1 MKQGGLANELINKL
15 TGNSTGNTADGSV
28 NNSTNKAINEPINE
42 SISEPV
48 KEPASKLTDKDKTYE
63 LIDKLAAVTVK
74 NNHIDPALYG
84 KHNVKIGL
92 RNSDGTG
99 VLVGLTRIGDVFA
112 YVMENNTKIPMEGRL
127 FCRGI
132 DIGEMVQGFQNE
144 KRFGFEECC
153 YLLLFGELPGKSE
166 LEEFNQ
172 LLAENRDLPAG
183 FTRDLILKAPSKDIM
198 NKLAR
203 SVLAAYSYD
212 DNPDDNSIAN
222 VIRQSIKL
230 IAQFPTLAAYGYQ
243 ALEHYYKG
251 KSLYIHNP
259 QPHLGTAENILH
271 MIRPDSKYTRSEAEI
286 LDLAL
291 VLHAEHGGGNNSTF
305 TIHVVSSTGTDTYSA
320 IAAGLGSLKG
330 PKHGGANIKVMMMMD
345 DIKNNISDWEDE
357 EEIERYLG
365 KIINKKAFD
374 KSGLIY
380 GMGHAVYT
388 LSDPRA
394 VILKEKARELAL
406 EKGFYDEFKLF
417 ERVEKLSP
425 GVFCK
430 AKNINKP
437 MCANVD
443 FYSGFVYKM
452 LDIPEELYTP
462 IFAIARIAGWCAH
475 RIEELVD
482 GSKIIRPAYMNIEAP
497 QKYVPLNKRL

>member
-1 MKQGGLANELINKL
+1 MVYNKL
-15 TGNSTGNTADGSV
+15 TDEVKIKNII
-28 NNSTNKAINEPINE
+28 NN
-42 SISEPV
+42 
-48 KEPASKLTDKDKTYE
+48 
-63 LIDKLAAVTVK
+63 LATLAEK
-74 NNHIDPALYG
+74 NNRIDPELYG

-99 VLVGLTRIGDVFA
+99 VLVGLTEIGDVHA
-112 YVMENNTKIPMEGRL
+112 YVMEDNKKIPVEGKL
-127 FCRGI
+127 IYRGI
-132 DIGEMVQGFQNE
+132 DISEMVEGFQKE

-153 YLLLFGELPGKSE
+153 YLLLFGELPKREE
-166 LEEFNQ
+166 LEEFKW
-172 LLAENRDLPAG
+172 LLAEHRELPNG

-212 DNPDDNSIAN
+212 ENPDDTCITN
-222 VIRQSIKL
+222 VVRQSIEL

-243 ALEHYYKG
+243 ALAHYYKG
-251 KSLYIHNP
+251 KSLYIHKP
-259 QPHLGTAENILH
+259 QRHLSTAENILH
-271 MIRPDSKYTRSEAEI
+271 MIRPDSKYTQSEAEI

-345 DIKNNISDWEDE
+345 DIKNNVKDWEDE
-357 EEIERYLG
+357 EELERYLE
-365 KIINKKAFD
+365 KIINKEAFD

-394 VILKEKARELAL
+394 VILKKKAEELAM
-406 EKGFYDEFKLF
+406 EKGFEEEFRLF

-425 GVFCK
+425 KVFHK
-430 AKNINKP
+430 AKNTNKP

-452 LDIPEELYTP
+452 LDIPVELYAP
-462 IFAIARIAGWCAH
+462 IFAIARVAGWCAH

-482 GSKIIRPAYMNIEAP
+482 GSKIIRPAYRNVAAP
-497 QKYVPLNKRL
+497 KKYIPLDERQ